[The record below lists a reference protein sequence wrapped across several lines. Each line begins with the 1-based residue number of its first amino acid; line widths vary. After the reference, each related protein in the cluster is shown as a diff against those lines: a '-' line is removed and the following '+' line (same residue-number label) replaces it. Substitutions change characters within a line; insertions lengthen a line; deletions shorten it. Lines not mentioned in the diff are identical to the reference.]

1 MYGPLW
7 ALPAVAGLAWPGWA
21 ALILLVGVGVVA
33 ARVRFPL
40 LSGGRPISFHPFL
53 AVAAVRWMGFGL
65 VGAVVLT
72 VVGFVTHSVVR
83 ARGHGRHDFVSYFHT
98 GFNMVLITAFLGGAL
113 AALPPLPHGFA
124 VVLVTLILLAAV
136 GELLSAGQLLL
147 FMDASQRRAVRG
159 GLLHRTLPQ
168 AVTLDLVGF
177 GLLWGLAIAGGAF
190 GFLVGMGIFLWFGQQ
205 LQSVFVT
212 REQAAQLT
220 AAQADARHDVL
231 TTLPNRR
238 ALEEYAAQI
247 TAAGLPAVVAMADVD
262 HFKAVNDTYGHDAG
276 DAILFA
282 VAQRLRNAC
291 RTQRKQWPDMVGR
304 WGGEE
309 FVLILP
315 TLPADAAPGRVEAM
329 RQAVGARPVRYQNQE
344 VPITVSMGATLV
356 DVPPLN
362 LAEAVERCDKAVY
375 RAKAGGRDC
384 LRWHPDLL
392 PASGAVTLH
401 PVPTPSAPA
410 DDAVPP
416 LSS

>member
-40 LSGGRPISFHPFL
+40 LSGGRPMSFHPFL
-53 AVAAVRWMGFGL
+53 AVVAVGWMGFGL
-65 VGAVVLT
+65 VGAAVLT
-72 VVGFVTHSVVR
+72 VVGIVTHSVVR

-98 GFNMVLITAFLGGAL
+98 GLNMVLNTAFLGGAL
-113 AALPPLPHGFA
+113 AVLPALPHGLA
-124 VVLVTLILLAAV
+124 VLLVTLVALAAAS
-136 GELLSAGQLLL
+136 ELLSTGQLLL
-147 FMDASQRRAVRG
+147 FMDATQRRTVRS

-168 AVTLDLVGF
+168 AVTLDIVGF
-177 GLLWGLAIAGGAF
+177 ALLWGLAVAGGAF
-190 GFLVGMGIFLWFGQQ
+190 GFLVGAGIFLWFGRQ
-205 LQSVFVT
+205 LQSVLIAS
-212 REQAAQLT
+212 EQAAQLT
-220 AAQADARHDVL
+220 AAQADARHDAL

-247 TAAGLPAVVAMADVD
+247 TAAGLPAVVAITDID
-262 HFKAVNDTYGHDAG
+262 RFKAVNDTYGHDAG

-282 VAQRLRNAC
+282 VAQRLRSAC

-304 WGGEE
+304 WGGDEL
-309 FVLILP
+309 VLILP
-315 TLPADAAPGRVEAM
+315 TLPADAAPGRVDAM
-329 RQAVGARPVRYQNQE
+329 RQAVGARPVRYQSHG

-356 DVPPLN
+356 DVPPLS
-362 LAEAVERCDKAVY
+362 LAEAVERSDHALY
-375 RAKAGGRDC
+375 RAKKDGRDC

-392 PASGAVTLH
+392 PVSRAVTLH

-416 LSS
+416 FRS